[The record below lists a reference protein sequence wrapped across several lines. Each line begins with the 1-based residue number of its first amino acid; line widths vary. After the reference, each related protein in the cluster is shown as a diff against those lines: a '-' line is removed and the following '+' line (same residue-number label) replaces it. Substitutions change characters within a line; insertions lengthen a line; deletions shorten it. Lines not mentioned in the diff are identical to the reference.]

1 MGLQKK
7 NIKLHNAWLESK
19 DSPTDEFI
27 NEAWD
32 LANTCKSLHN
42 TYTTFDLDGE
52 YKILKYVVETIIK
65 LRNEYPD
72 KDKNGNAIWGYF
84 YNIAQSAFAKKIKE
98 NG

>member
-1 MGLQKK
+1 MSLQEK
-7 NIKLHNAWLESK
+7 NLKLYNAWLESK

-32 LANTCKSLHN
+32 LAKSIYWYWITL
-42 TYTTFDLDGE
+42 DLNDE
-52 YKILKYVVETIIK
+52 YKILKYVVDTIIK

-84 YNIAQSAFAKKIKE
+84 CTIAQSAFAKKIKK
-98 NG
+98 

>member
-1 MGLQKK
+1 MGLQEK
-7 NIKLHNAWLESK
+7 NLKLYNAWLESK

-42 TYTTFDLDGE
+42 TYTTFGSNDE

-72 KDKNGNAIWGYF
+72 RDKNGNAIWGYF
-84 YNIAQSAFAKKIKE
+84 CTIAQSAFAKKIKK
-98 NG
+98 

>member
-1 MGLQKK
+1 MSIQEK
-7 NIKLHNAWLESK
+7 NLKLYNTWLESK

-27 NEAWD
+27 NEAWN
-32 LANTCKSLHN
+32 LTNTCKSLHN
-42 TYTTFDLDGE
+42 THTTFDLNSE
-52 YKILKYVVETIIK
+52 YKTLKYVVETIIK

-84 YNIAQSAFAKKIKE
+84 CKIAQSAFAKKIKE

>member
-1 MGLQKK
+1 MSLQEK
-7 NIKLHNAWLESK
+7 NLKLYNAWLESK

-32 LANTCKSLHN
+32 LAKSIYWHWITL
-42 TYTTFDLDGE
+42 DLNDE
-52 YKILKYVVETIIK
+52 YKILKYVVDTIIK

-84 YNIAQSAFAKKIKE
+84 YNIAQSALAKKIKE

>member
-1 MGLQKK
+1 MRLQEK
-7 NIKLHNAWLESK
+7 NLKLYNAWLESK

-32 LANTCKSLHN
+32 LAKSMYWHWI
-42 TYTTFDLDGE
+42 TFGSNDE
-52 YKILKYVVETIIK
+52 YKILKYVVDTIIK

-84 YNIAQSAFAKKIKE
+84 YNIAQSALAKKIKE

>member
-1 MGLQKK
+1 MSLQEK
-7 NIKLHNAWLESK
+7 NLKLYNAWLESK

-32 LANTCKSLHN
+32 LAKSIYWYWITL
-42 TYTTFDLDGE
+42 DLNDE
-52 YKILKYVVETIIK
+52 YKILKYVVDTIIK

-84 YNIAQSAFAKKIKE
+84 CKIAQSAFAKKIKE

>member
-1 MGLQKK
+1 MGLQEK
-7 NIKLHNAWLESK
+7 NLKLYNAWLESK

-42 TYTTFDLDGE
+42 TYTIFDLNVE

-84 YNIAQSAFAKKIKE
+84 CKIAQSSFSKKTKK
-98 NG
+98 

>member
-1 MGLQKK
+1 MSLQEK
-7 NIKLHNAWLESK
+7 NLKLYNAWLESK

-27 NEAWD
+27 NKARN

-42 TYTTFDLDGE
+42 TNTTLDLNSE

-72 KDKNGNAIWGYF
+72 KYKNGNAIWGYF

>member
-1 MGLQKK
+1 MGLQEK
-7 NIKLHNAWLESK
+7 NLKLYNAWLESK

-42 TYTTFDLDGE
+42 TYTTFGSNDE

-72 KDKNGNAIWGYF
+72 RDKNGNAIWGYF
-84 YNIAQSAFAKKIKE
+84 CIIAQSAFAKKIKK
-98 NG
+98 